1 MKWLLDRLPDEWGF
15 RLIVAICF
23 LSAFVIGVVITLVV
37 YNTSDSYTE
46 FLLYMHIIGD
56 AIHRLG

>member
-1 MKWLLDRLPDEWGF
+1 MKWFLDRLPDEWCF

-23 LSAFVIGVVITLVV
+23 LSAFAIMAVVTLVV

>member
-23 LSAFVIGVVITLVV
+23 LSAFAIMAVVTLVV

>member
-1 MKWLLDRLPDEWGF
+1 MKWLLYHLPDEWGF

-23 LSAFVIGVVITLVV
+23 LSAFAIMAVITLVV
-37 YNTSDSYTE
+37 YNTTDSYTE

>member
-1 MKWLLDRLPDEWGF
+1 MKWLLERLPDEWGF
-15 RLIVAICF
+15 RLIVASCF
-23 LSAFVIGVVITLVV
+23 LLAFSIMAVITLVV
-37 YNTSDSYTE
+37 YNTTDSYTE